1 VIVFVS
7 RDRGKGIKSMKQ
19 KYFYLGWLVGI
30 VLLACTESADAASEP
45 LKLKII
51 YSSFT
56 GAYTPLWLAVDDHLG
71 RKYGLEFEAVYAG
84 RARPHQL
91 LLSGDSQYVISTGT
105 GVVSSYAVGAK
116 DLVIIASFIQT
127 TGSSIFSKPQVK
139 TPKDLRGK
147 NLASGRPGAVT
158 DILLHYILKR
168 KFDLEPGRD
177 VKIVNIGDTP
187 AILPALEKGVVDAA
201 MLTTPARLVAKK
213 AGFRELV
220 DFDELGVPYPYVGIS
235 TLKATVKKNPDVT
248 LRLVR
253 TLTDGIQVF
262 KTNKERSLNVMKK
275 YLRGA
280 SDEMLLETY
289 NYFSTRMPKLPYPS
303 VEAIK
308 VALEMMADQF
318 PQATSVDPNEVIDLT
333 YVKQIEAGGGAR

>member
-1 VIVFVS
+1 
-7 RDRGKGIKSMKQ
+7 MKR
-19 KYFYLGWLVGI
+19 KCLRSGWFAGLLLLVGAH
-30 VLLACTESADAASEP
+30 VAVAASEP

-91 LLSGDSQYVISTGT
+91 LLSGDSQYVVSTGT
-105 GVVSSYAVGAK
+105 GVVSSYAVGSK

-127 TGSSIFSKPQVK
+127 TGSSIFSKPQIK
-139 TPKDLRGK
+139 TAKELRGK

-168 KFDLEPGRD
+168 KLGLEPGRD

-213 AGFRELV
+213 GGFRELV
-220 DFDELGVPYPYVGIS
+220 DFDDLGVQYPYVGIS
-235 TLKATVKKNPDVT
+235 TLKANVKKNPDVT

-253 TLTDGIQVF
+253 ALTDGIQVF
-262 KTNKERSLNVMKK
+262 KTNKERSLSVMKK

-280 SDEMLLETY
+280 SDEMLEETY
-289 NYFSTRMPKLPYPS
+289 SYFSTRMPKLPYPS
-303 VEAIK
+303 TESIK
-308 VALEMMADQF
+308 TALEMMADQF
-318 PQATSVDPNEVIDLT
+318 PQATGVDPSEVVDLSF
-333 YVKQIEAGGGAR
+333 VKQIEAGGSAR